1 MGFSM
6 LPLFSDGYGPKEISS
21 SDDSAPFIVSV
32 SPGYFEAV
40 GLRLLS
46 GTIFRG
52 EDTDASPAEVVVNE
66 ALAKLIWQTRDPV
79 GRCLRIAK
87 RDAPCYTV
95 MGVVENSRWGYVIE
109 PVPRPQV
116 YVPLGNVPRGIAA
129 GSVLIVRTAPRAARR
144 VAADLRAA
152 LAERFPAADVRT
164 PRMIENL
171 EPEYRPWRLGATLFT
186 GLGLLALLVAVIGI
200 YSTVSYGVSQR
211 THEFGVRAALGAQL
225 SDVVRLVV
233 SEGLRTV
240 ALGVVLGIGIALAAG
255 RLIAAMLYGVS
266 PGSPGVLLV
275 VSVGLLAAGAGAAI
289 LPAWRA
295 GRVDPM
301 TALRAD

>member
-1 MGFSM
+1 MTEPMPPVESTFTCTTQ
-6 LPLFSDGYGPKEISS
+6 FAFSS
-21 SDDSAPFIVSV
+21 SQWLSAYHV
-32 SPGYFEAV
+32 
-40 GLRLLS
+40 
-46 GTIFRG
+46 
-52 EDTDASPAEVVVNE
+52 
-66 ALAKLIWQTRDPV
+66 
-79 GRCLRIAK
+79 
-87 RDAPCYTV
+87 
-95 MGVVENSRWGYVIE
+95 
-109 PVPRPQV
+109 
-116 YVPLGNVPRGIAA
+116 
-129 GSVLIVRTAPRAARR
+129 
-144 VAADLRAA
+144 
-152 LAERFPAADVRT
+152 
-164 PRMIENL
+164 

-211 THEFGVRAALGAQL
+211 THEFGVRAALGARL

-240 ALGVVLGIGIALAAG
+240 ALGVVLGVAIALAAG

-275 VSVGLLAAGAGAAI
+275 VSAVLLAAGAGAAI

-301 TALRAD
+301 AALRAE